1 MIISKNK
8 NDANYWISLTN
19 CRHASKNVHG
29 ALYDL
34 KVAVGGHQSYEFTD
48 PIILLYVNA
57 ASVYKEMHC
66 KVT

>member
-8 NDANYWISLTN
+8 NDANYLISLTN
-19 CRHASKNVHG
+19 CWHASKNVHG

-34 KVAVGGHQSYEFTD
+34 KVTVGGHQSQEFTD
-48 PIILLYVNA
+48 PIILLYVNT
-57 ASVYKEMHC
+57 ASVYKEIHS